1 MKIIRLLGMLLL
13 LVVTISFSGCN
24 YEESKE
30 KKVYPIRFANNS
42 YEVRVNQLE
51 SIGFVDGS
59 GDYTIEVENP
69 ELLSATI
76 DVKVERLSI
85 SAKQKGE
92 TYLTIIDNKADG
104 KVRLKIKVTDSYL
117 GFRLSSKSN
126 IPFIPEET
134 DLFLVNNEQKDFFLF
149 KHDRVVNFPVGKPV
163 LKGTYSTKVESEVPL
178 LMLTFQNEEGITE
191 AHTYDISES
200 DSEIYSLMNKFIN
213 SGWEKKNARSTGPQ
227 VYIMK
232 MKETIEDKEYSA
244 NWVVFPANT
253 PIPEGVLE

>member
-24 YEESKE
+24 YEESKDKE
-30 KKVYPIRFANNS
+30 VYPIRFANNS

-76 DVKVERLSI
+76 DVKVKHLSV

-92 TYLTIIDNKADG
+92 TYLTIIDNKANG

-134 DLFLVNNEQKDFFLF
+134 DLFLVDNEQKDFFLF
-149 KHDRVVNFPVGKPV
+149 KYDRVVNFSVGEPV

-178 LMLTFQNEEGITE
+178 LVLTFQNEEGLNET
-191 AHTYDISES
+191 HTYDISES
-200 DSEIYSLMNKFIN
+200 DNQIYLLMNKFIN
-213 SGWEKKNARSTGPQ
+213 SGWEIKNARSIGRPA
-227 VYIMK
+227 YIMK
-232 MKETIEDKEYSA
+232 MKETVEGKVYGA
-244 NWVVFPANT
+244 NWVAFDVSM